1 MFMPKSSKVGAIVLM
16 VVGILVAVFF
26 AAAIVKGGFSGSSF
40 MGVLL
45 GAGVVLWQ
53 IRSLK
58 SNESSDGYNSSE
70 EW

>member
-1 MFMPKSSKVGAIVLM
+1 MPKSSKVGAIVLM
-16 VVGILVAVFF
+16 VVGILVAAFF
-26 AAAIVKGGFSGSSF
+26 AAAIVKGGLSGSSF

-45 GAGVVLWQ
+45 GVGVVFWQ

-58 SNESSDGYNSSE
+58 SNASSDDYDSSE